1 MTMPMG
7 ESSCSSF
14 AFLIGIADATACWE
28 EGSSLIKGEKPVG
41 ELMED
46 DGATNE
52 STFMGSAAE
61 AGSCGRWAS
70 SLCCPSL
77 SPSQSSQFFFFFKKI
92 YIYILK
98 VGENGE

>member
-14 AFLIGIADATACWE
+14 AGLIGIADATACWE
-28 EGSSLIKGEKPVG
+28 EGSSLMEGEKPVG

-61 AGSCGRWAS
+61 AGSCRRAS

-77 SPSQSSQFFFFFKKI
+77 QPVSTSHL
-92 YIYILK
+92 YI
-98 VGENGE
+98 